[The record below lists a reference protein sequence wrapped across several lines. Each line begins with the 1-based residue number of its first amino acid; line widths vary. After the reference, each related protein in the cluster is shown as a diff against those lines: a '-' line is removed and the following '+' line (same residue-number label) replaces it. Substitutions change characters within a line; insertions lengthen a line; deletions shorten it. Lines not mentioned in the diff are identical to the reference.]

1 MVHLTPQ
8 KVFETALW
16 IQLCDTKKLDIDFFP
31 ERIRIRLPS
40 QRHLSLYCSVSK
52 DDMMATLNDM
62 KNQHLIKKEHQTGTW
77 TTYKGNRFVADIIEK
92 QYQTQASMLLGEKML
107 HPLLERLRTSKP
119 ELKELSKEKDVIRSS
134 VEPQKTSP
142 SVDRKILKLYVC
154 ECCQSKFYTNDRRRK
169 YCDWCKSPP
178 CMIKTDCGKHGTR

>member
-1 MVHLTPQ
+1 MGFGQLSEVSRSAEHWKQKEAGINQGIPIDLLPEQKYHKNKPMVHLTPQ

-16 IQLCDTKKLDIDFFP
+16 IQLCDKKKLDIDFFP
-31 ERIRIRLPS
+31 ERISIRLPS

-107 HPLLERLRTSKP
+107 HLILERLRTSKP
-119 ELKELSKEKDVIRSS
+119 ELKELSKKKMLSD
-134 VEPQKTSP
+134 PLLSP
-142 SVDRKILKLYVC
+142 RKHRL
-154 ECCQSKFYTNDRRRK
+154 Q
-169 YCDWCKSPP
+169 
-178 CMIKTDCGKHGTR
+178 